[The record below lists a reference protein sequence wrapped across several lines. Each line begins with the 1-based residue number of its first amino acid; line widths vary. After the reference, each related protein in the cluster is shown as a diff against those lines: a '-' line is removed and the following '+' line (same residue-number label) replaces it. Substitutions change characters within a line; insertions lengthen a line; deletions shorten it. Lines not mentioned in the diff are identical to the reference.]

1 MFFLGERQTQNS
13 IAFDAEIL
21 VKKDQ
26 KVYKQSIGEFI
37 DKEMQNDSIDIGD
50 DSFVKPIKDLGAIKI
65 MSISPTEKME
75 WKNVTE
81 LSRHLPKGNLIRIKT
96 YSGVETI
103 ATLSH
108 SFLRKH
114 NDIVVPVL
122 GGDLRVG
129 DRVPII
135 KKAPFPVFQGEYP
148 FESLQFTYNSE
159 ILSDES
165 IPLDDAFGWFI
176 GVYLSEGSMYE
187 DEIYIKN
194 NKNPIEFQEKLTA
207 FTRHIKTDY
216 QIITKEVVLFERI
229 SIDIIYKIKSKLLC
243 EFLVKI
249 CHNDSG
255 NKIAPQFIHR
265 TSILFIASIIR
276 GYMDFDE
283 NVSHVYRNNE
293 IRKISPNRGLLDDFK
308 LLLTY
313 FGIFSSVKD
322 IRVKKRDSE
331 TGVIYY
337 ELVIFGEEYIH
348 KYIDQIGTHLQ
359 QRNESLRKMLK
370 SGNYDERLHADIGR
384 HISNIC
390 SRLNLMGYTR
400 YQRLRDSIGR
410 HTLGKLIA
418 DFREKASQSG
428 INIDYEL
435 EFLIQA
441 YTADVVWD
449 RISKIEIIQEKD
461 YKHKY
466 VYDFSVEGNETFA
479 LYNGLVVHNTLN
491 T

>member
-1 MFFLGERQTQNS
+1 ME
-13 IAFDAEIL
+13 
-21 VKKDQ
+21 
-26 KVYKQSIGEFI
+26 
-37 DKEMQNDSIDIGD
+37 NDSIDIGN
-50 DSFVKPIKDLGAIKI
+50 DSFVKPIKDIQI
-65 MSISPTEKME
+65 MSISATEKIE

-81 LSRHLPKGNLIRIKT
+81 LSRHLPKGNLVRIKT
-96 YSGVETI
+96 YSGVEIT

-135 KKAPFPVFQGEYP
+135 KNAPFPVFAGEYP
-148 FESLQFTYNSE
+148 FESVQFTYNEE

-176 GVYLSEGSMYE
+176 GVYLSEGNICE
-187 DEIYIKN
+187 DEVYIKN
-194 NKNPIEFQEKLTA
+194 NKNPIEFQEKLEA
-207 FTRHIKTDY
+207 FTRHIKTTF
-216 QIITKEVVLFERI
+216 QIITKEVVLFERV

-255 NKIAPQFIHR
+255 NKIVPIFIHR
-265 TSILFIASIIR
+265 TSKPFISSIIR
-276 GYMDFDE
+276 GFMDFDE
-283 NVSHVYRNNE
+283 NVSHVYKNNE
-293 IRKISPNRGLLDDFK
+293 IRKISSNKVLLDDVKF
-308 LLLTY
+308 LLTY
-313 FGIFSSVKD
+313 FGIFSSVKE
-322 IRVKKRDSE
+322 IKVKKGDGESKV
-331 TGVIYY
+331 TYY
-337 ELVIFGEEYIH
+337 ELVISGADYIK
-348 KYIDQIGTHLQ
+348 KYIDEIGTQLH
-359 QRNESLRKMLK
+359 QRKESLEKMLNF
-370 SGNYDERLHADIGR
+370 GEYDERLHADICR

-390 SRLNLMGYTR
+390 SKLNLMGYTR
-400 YQRLRDSIGR
+400 YQRLRDSIAR
-410 HTLGKLIA
+410 HTLGKLIG
-418 DFREKASQSG
+418 DFREKAQCTG
-428 INIDYEL
+428 INIGYEL
-435 EFLIQA
+435 DFLIQA

-449 RISKIEIIQEKD
+449 RISKIEIVQEKD

-491 T
+491 TFHKYVSLYFSLF